1 MINLTI
7 QGNVE
12 LTQQFD
18 PNIKQVARNLAQ
30 INRWC
35 GDTKHPFSVAQHSI
49 LVSYLVPPA
58 FALEA
63 LLHDATEAY
72 LGDLPAPVKK
82 LCPDYQ
88 RLEDFFRIN
97 IARQYGIPRVISPDV
112 AYADRLAAQI
122 EDDMLRNGEVFDG
135 SIPAHMRAKWAL
147 VPSYTDGMNAFL
159 KRFKELYEA

>member
-12 LTQQFD
+12 LTEPFE
-18 PNIKQVARNLAQ
+18 PNIKQIARNLAQ

-72 LGDLPAPVKK
+72 LGDLPAPVKAI
-82 LCPDYQ
+82 CPDYQ
-88 RLEDFFRIN
+88 RLESFFYIN
-97 IARQYGIPRVISPDV
+97 IARHYGLPHVTNPDV
-112 AYADRLAAQI
+112 AYADRMAAAI
-122 EDDMLRNGEVFDG
+122 EDDMLRKGEVFDG
-135 SIPAHMRAKWAL
+135 SIPADMRAKWAL

-159 KRFKELYEA
+159 KRFKELSK